1 MKKSYLLLFTSLLSA
16 ALLLSGC
23 NDDTKVNGNDIESVE
38 PTETISPETE
48 SETESET
55 EIETEDSSSESNGCK
70 DSELPPEEGMVRSAI
85 TNQWILEETYNA
97 RPIAV
102 MMPTDK
108 VAQPQYGIG
117 EASVLYEIMEEGG
130 ISRQLAVIENWQEL
144 EKIGNIRSCRDY
156 YLYAAC
162 EWDPILIH
170 FGGVFYMTDRLAK
183 GDINNI
189 SGAAQ
194 DGTGP
199 APGAGKFFRSDNKPA
214 PHNAFISAEGIKEAM
229 DDLGYDSQH
238 RKKYYQP
245 DHFNFANYN
254 EINDLSSYSDAI
266 DCNTLDLEPC
276 YPSSKSMLEYN
287 PDDQLYYKS
296 LHGSAQIDA
305 TTGEQLTFT
314 NIIVQFTDWNYQMDN
329 KYLHFEMC
337 DSGNDG
343 WYITQG
349 KAIPVTWSKKSD
361 YAPTRYFDSDGNEIV
376 LNTGKT
382 YIAIVQNDKS
392 VDID

>member
-1 MKKSYLLLFTSLLSA
+1 MKKLRLLLLVTLSA
-16 ALLLSGC
+16 ALLLLYGCGKDDQQVSG
-23 NDDTKVNGNDIESVE
+23 NNSDPIESLE
-38 PTETISPETE
+38 PAEPDTSDEITEPEVNEPVDVYQDTE
-48 SETESET
+48 
-55 EIETEDSSSESNGCK
+55 N
-70 DSELPPEEGMVRSAI
+70 PPEEGMVRSAI
-85 TNQWILEETYNA
+85 TNEWIYQETYDS

-117 EASVLYEIMEEGG
+117 NASVLYEIMEEGG
-130 ISRQLAVIENWQEL
+130 ISRQLAVIENWQDL

-156 YLYAAC
+156 YLYVAC

-199 APGAGKFFRSDNKPA
+199 APGAGEFFRSSDKAA
-214 PHNAFISAEGIKEAM
+214 PHNAYISAEGIQNAM
-229 DDLGYDSQH
+229 ESLGYQAEH
-238 RKKYYQP
+238 RTKYYEP
-245 DHFNFANYN
+245 DHFNFAAFGKP
-254 EINDLSSYSDAI
+254 NDLSSYSNAI
-266 DCNTLDLEPC
+266 DCSILDLAPC
-276 YPSSKSMLEYN
+276 YPVSKSMLEYN
-287 PDDQLYYKS
+287 PENGLYYKS

-305 TTGEQLTFT
+305 ATGEQLTFT
-314 NIIVQFTDWNYQMDN
+314 NIIVQYTDWNYQIDN
-329 KYLHFEMC
+329 KYLHFDIC
-337 DSGNDG
+337 DSGNGG

-349 KAIPVTWSKKSD
+349 KAIPITWSKKDD
-361 YAPTRYFDSDGNEIV
+361 YSPTRYFDKSGNEIE

-382 YIAIVQNDKS
+382 YIAVVQNGKEP
-392 VDID
+392 DIQ

>member
-1 MKKSYLLLFTSLLSA
+1 MKKLRLLLLVTLSA
-16 ALLLSGC
+16 ALLLLYGC
-23 NDDTKVNGNDIESVE
+23 GKDDQQVNGNNSEPIESIE
-38 PTETISPETE
+38 PAETDPSDEITEPENEEAVNIYQDTET
-48 SETESET
+48 
-55 EIETEDSSSESNGCK
+55 
-70 DSELPPEEGMVRSAI
+70 PPEEGMVRSAI
-85 TNQWILEETYNA
+85 TNEWIYQETYDS

-117 EASVLYEIMEEGG
+117 NASVLYEIMEEGG
-130 ISRQLAVIENWQEL
+130 ISRQMAVIEDWQSL

-199 APGAGKFFRSDNKPA
+199 APGAGEFFRSSDKAA
-214 PHNAFISAEGIKEAM
+214 PHNAYISAEGIQNAM
-229 DDLGYDSQH
+229 KSLGYQAEH
-238 RKKYYQP
+238 RSNYYQP
-245 DHFNFANYN
+245 DHFNFAAFG
-254 EINDLSSYSDAI
+254 EPNDLSSYSNAI
-266 DCNTLDLEPC
+266 DCSVLDLAPC
-276 YPSSKSMLEYN
+276 YPVSKSMLEYN
-287 PDDQLYYKS
+287 PENGLYYKS

-305 TTGEQLTFT
+305 ATGEQLTFT
-314 NIIVQFTDWNYQMDN
+314 NIIVQYTDWNYQIDN
-329 KYLHFEMC
+329 KYLHFDMC
-337 DSGNDG
+337 DSGNGG

-349 KAIPVTWSKKSD
+349 KAIPITWSKKDD
-361 YAPTRYFDSDGNEIV
+361 YSPTRYFDKNGNEIE

-382 YIAIVQNDKS
+382 YIAVVQNGKEP
-392 VDID
+392 DIQ